1 MIRPHFGSS
10 EPGDLRMIRT
20 YPGSSGTCAQS
31 LSGHVGMI
39 RPYPGSSGPDIWPI
53 YRAGGRDA
61 LTVLILSPPPLPL
74 SSKPRAAIWHFNQD
88 FFVVSY
94 AFDSPCLGRSGP
106 LRNSFDS
113 RGNLKGISF
122 KIPSPRNLN
131 VGSSR
136 RFPPVNH
143 LIYLSRGHA

>member
-20 YPGSSGTCAQS
+20 YLGSSGPCIHN
-31 LSGHVGMI
+31 LYGHVRMI
-39 RPYPGSSGPDIWPI
+39 QPYPGSSGLDSWPI
-53 YRAGGRDA
+53 YRAGGGGA
-61 LTVLILSPPPLPL
+61 LTVLILSPLPPPL
-74 SSKPRAAIWHFNQD
+74 SSKPHAAIWHFDWD
-88 FFVVSY
+88 FFVVSCV
-94 AFDSPCLGRSGP
+94 FDSPRLGRSGP

-122 KIPSPRNLN
+122 KIPSPRSLN

-143 LIYLSRGHA
+143 LLYLSRGYA